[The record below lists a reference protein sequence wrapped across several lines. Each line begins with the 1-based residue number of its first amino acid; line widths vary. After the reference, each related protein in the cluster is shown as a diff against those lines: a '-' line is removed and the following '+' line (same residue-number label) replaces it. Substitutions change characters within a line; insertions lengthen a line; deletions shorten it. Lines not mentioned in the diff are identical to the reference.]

1 MKDKTTKH
9 PSLKYDIETAYQ
21 AAATMLSFILCTGE
35 SFVIRDFDIRDDKFE
50 FEYCYPAEQEDADTR
65 EVTAFLCEL
74 AGYLAGHALYTGEIL
89 SSKKYGIDE
98 PDLTEHF
105 DNQVKILID
114 LCQNEFSGFF
124 QEMLRALS
132 KCGRQRGDRIERI
145 FLKNFDG
152 ELGEDVDV
160 EFRHN

>member
-1 MKDKTTKH
+1 MANRKFNQ
-9 PSLKYDIETAYQ
+9 PISRYDTETAYQ
-21 AAATMLSFILCTGE
+21 AAATTLSFILCTGE

-74 AGYLAGHALYTGEIL
+74 AGYLAGHALFTEEIL
-89 SSKKYGIDE
+89 SSEKYGIDE

-105 DNQVKILID
+105 DNQIKILID

-124 QEMLRALS
+124 QEMVKVLS
-132 KCGRQRGDRIERI
+132 KCGRLRGNRIERI

-152 ELGEDVDV
+152 VLGEDVDV